1 MVSSVQ
7 LDEILGDR
15 YRIMRVLRQNAFG
28 SIALVQDLTQD
39 NQSRI
44 LQELKLPSQ
53 DPRLIDRARELLTPE
68 VEFLKR
74 LHHPQIPQF
83 HDFFE
88 LQRDQAVSFCVV
100 RTFVEGM
107 SLRQVLERRQ
117 QENRPLTALE
127 AMRLLQQLL
136 PVLDYLHNQG
146 VIHRN
151 LSPDTILWRRQDAR
165 LVLIEFGGL
174 LQVMTTLWTERQD
187 VTTLGAAALPRVGQL
202 GYAPPEQVHK
212 GIVYTY
218 TDLYALGATVLMAL
232 TGQEPLS
239 LFNPDQGQWRWQEVE
254 VEHPV
259 LLTLLQGMLAQKIND
274 RPHSAQSVLQ
284 TLRRALQEMPAP
296 SPSTTNASEFVAPPV
311 APPQVRG
318 LWLRSL
324 GSWLWRGGVAIAFT
338 AAAGVGGWFIG
349 QTWLDYQVR
358 TASPAGDELEPDLNL
373 SPEVAPLP
381 TQSAALNFPPTDD
394 DEPEPSEDLP
404 EAERDR
410 KLELR
415 RQRRELAIDY
425 EFFAALVDYRYGQEN
440 PDRQGVPLTPEPTDQ
455 LWRDR
460 RDVVAQQMLDQL
472 QELSGEARRRLGS
485 YGRDDRRQ
493 WEQRLQRR
501 NLTLAPVELLTNTVF
516 SLYFPKDEP
525 DQQPLDQVWSA
536 IAFDHIR
543 ALEVGE
549 TLISL
554 SPTLGSELRHS
565 GSLEP
570 WQGKVFTVALEAG
583 QSLTANGVSDYP
595 TLVGI
600 YDPSGRSLLENEN
613 ERSWSGTVSQTGYYA
628 VVIVSN
634 APRTVNYNLYLTV
647 NDAP

>member
-28 SIALVQDLTQD
+28 STALVEDLSQDRQA
-39 NQSRI
+39 RI

-88 LQRDQAVSFCVV
+88 LQRDQTVSFCVV
-100 RTFVEGM
+100 RTFIEGM

-117 QENRPLTALE
+117 GENRPLSALE

-174 LQVMTTLWTERQD
+174 LQVMTMLWTERQD
-187 VTTLGAAALPRVGQL
+187 VTTLGTAADLPRVGQL
-202 GYAPPEQVHK
+202 GYAPPEQIQK

-232 TGQEPLS
+232 TGQEPIS
-239 LFNPDQGQWRWQEVE
+239 LFDPERGQWRWQEVK
-254 VEHPV
+254 VEYPV
-259 LLTLLQGMLAQKIND
+259 LLTLLQGMLALKIND

-284 TLRRALQEMPAP
+284 TLRRALQEMPTP
-296 SPSTTNASEFVAPPV
+296 SPATANSSEFVAPPV
-311 APPQVRG
+311 VVERG

-324 GSWLWRGGVAIAFT
+324 GGWLWRGGAAIAFA
-338 AAAGVGGWFIG
+338 AAAGVGGWLMG
-349 QTWLDYQVR
+349 QAWLDYQVR
-358 TASPAGDELEPDLNL
+358 TASPSRGELDLDL
-373 SPEVAPLP
+373 QLAPEVAPLP
-381 TQSAALNFPPTDD
+381 TESAALNFPPTNDE
-394 DEPEPSEDLP
+394 EPEPEPDLP

-425 EFFAALVDYRYGQEN
+425 DFFKALVDDRYSREN
-440 PDRQGVPLTPEPTDQ
+440 PDRQGIPITAEPEDQ
-455 LWRDR
+455 VWRDR
-460 RDVVAQQMLDQL
+460 RDVIAQQMLDQL
-472 QELSGEARRRLGS
+472 GELSGEARRRLGA
-485 YGRDDRRQ
+485 YNRDDRRQ
-493 WEQRLQRR
+493 WEQRLQKQ
-501 NLTLAPVELLTNTVF
+501 NLTLGPVELLTNTVF
-516 SLYFPKDEP
+516 ALYFPQDEP
-525 DQQPLDQVWSA
+525 DQEPLAQVWSA
-536 IAFDHIR
+536 IAFDTIR
-543 ALEVGE
+543 DLETE
-549 TLISL
+549 AMLIPL
-554 SPTLGSELRHS
+554 TPTLGTELRHS
-565 GSLEP
+565 GSLAP

-600 YDPSGRSLLENEN
+600 YDPNGRSLLTNAN
-613 ERSWSGTVSQTGYYA
+613 ERSWSGQVSQTGYYGIA
-628 VVIVSN
+628 IVSN
-634 APRTVNYNLYLTV
+634 APQTVNYNLYLTV
-647 NDAP
+647 KAAP

>member
-15 YRIMRVLRQNAFG
+15 YRIIRVLRQNAFG
-28 SIALVQDLTQD
+28 STALVEDLTQD
-39 NQSRI
+39 NQAHI

-88 LQRDQAVSFCVV
+88 LQREQSLSFCVV
-100 RTFVEGM
+100 HTFVEGM
-107 SLRQVLERRQ
+107 TLRQVLEHRQ

-174 LQVMTTLWTERQD
+174 LQGMTTLWTERQD
-187 VTTLGAAALPRVGQL
+187 VTTLGAAADLPRVGQL
-202 GYAPPEQVHK
+202 GYAPPEQVQK

-232 TGQEPLS
+232 TGQEPLA
-239 LFNPDQGQWRWQEVE
+239 LFDVERGQWRWQEVE

-259 LLTLLQGMLAQKIND
+259 LLTLLQGMLAQKIHD

-284 TLRRALQEMPAP
+284 TLRRALQAMPAP
-296 SPSTTNASEFVAPPV
+296 ATTNPSEFVAPPV
-311 APPQVRG
+311 NPPRRG

-324 GSWLWRGGVAIAFT
+324 GGWLWRGGVAIAVV
-338 AAAGVGGWFIG
+338 AVAGVGGWLIG

-358 TASPAGDELEPDLNL
+358 TASPAGSAAEPDLDL

-381 TQSAALNFPPTDD
+381 TESAALNFPPIDD
-394 DEPEPSEDLP
+394 DQPEPSADLP
-404 EAERDR
+404 DAERDR

-415 RQRRELAIDY
+415 RQRRELVIDY
-425 EFFAALVDYRYGQEN
+425 DFFEALVDYRYGQEN
-440 PDRQGVPLTPEPTDQ
+440 PDRQGVRLTPESGDQ

-472 QELSGEARRRLGS
+472 RELSGEARRRLGA

-493 WEQRLQRR
+493 WAQRLQQR

-516 SLYFPKDEP
+516 SLYFPQDEP
-525 DQQPLDQVWSA
+525 DQEPLDQVWSA
-536 IAFDHIR
+536 IAFDHVR

-549 TLISL
+549 TLIPL
-554 SPTLGSELRHS
+554 SPTIGTELRHS

-570 WQGKVFTVALEAG
+570 WQGKVFTVSLEAG

-595 TLVGI
+595 TLVGM
-600 YDPSGRSLLENEN
+600 YDPSGRSLLENDN
-613 ERSWSGTVSQTGYYA
+613 DRTWSGQVSQSGYYTIA
-628 VVIVSN
+628 IVSN
-634 APRTVNYNLYLTV
+634 APQTVNYNLYLTV